1 MAKKTGEKYQAII
14 EAAVKVIAENGYH
27 NAQVTKIA
35 RKANV
40 ADGTIYLYFDS
51 KEDILISLFHE
62 KMGEFI
68 RISRERIEAAKTASE
83 KLHQLVLNHFE
94 HLSANVDFAFVTQV
108 ELRQSN
114 PKIRQGI
121 RQSIKSYLR
130 LIDEVIE
137 LGIQEGSFRG
147 DVPLYVIRKM
157 VFGTLDEAV
166 TSWIMND
173 RKYDLLALAN
183 PIHNLLVNGLRITEH
198 TRDKG

>member
-35 RKANV
+35 RVANV

-68 RISRERIEAAKTASE
+68 RESRERIEKAETATD
-83 KLHQLVLNHFE
+83 KLKQLVVSHFS
-94 HLSANVDFAFVTQV
+94 HLSTHVDFAYVTQV

-114 PKIRQGI
+114 PRIRQGI
-121 RQSIKSYLR
+121 RQSIKSYLQ
-130 LIDEVIE
+130 LIDQVVE
-137 LGIQEGSFRG
+137 LGMEESVFRA
-147 DVPLYVIRKM
+147 DIPLFTIRKM
-157 VFGTLDEAV
+157 IFGTLDEAV

-173 RKYDLLALAN
+173 RKHDLMTMAD
-183 PIHNLLVNGLRITEH
+183 PIHELFIHGL
-198 TRDKG
+198 KCK

>member
-35 RKANV
+35 REANV

-62 KMGEFI
+62 KMGRFI
-68 RISRERIEAAKTASE
+68 QDSRERILKAQTASD
-83 KLHQLVLNHFE
+83 KLRQLINNHFR
-94 HLSANVDFAFVTQV
+94 HLSVNVEFAYVTQV

-121 RQSIKSYLR
+121 RQSIKDYLR
-130 LIDEVIE
+130 LIDEVVE
-137 LGIQEGSFRG
+137 FGIQEEVFRN
-147 DVPLYVIRKM
+147 DIPLFTIRKM
-157 VFGTLDEAV
+157 VFGTLDESV

-173 RKYDLLALAN
+173 RKYDLLALAD
-183 PIHNLLVNGLRITEH
+183 PIHSLFIGALSGANKHNT
-198 TRDKG
+198 

>member
-14 EAAVKVIAENGYH
+14 EAAVKVIAEYGYH

-35 RKANV
+35 REANV

-68 RISRERIEAAKTASE
+68 RTSRERIERASSTSQ
-83 KLHQLVLNHFE
+83 KLKELIDNHFR
-94 HLSANVDFAFVTQV
+94 HLSANVSFAYVTQV

-121 RQSIKSYLR
+121 RQSIKEYLR
-130 LIDEVIE
+130 LIDEVVE
-137 LGIQEGSFRG
+137 RGVAEQDFRS
-147 DVPLYVIRKM
+147 DIPIYVIRKM
-157 VFGTLDEAV
+157 IFGTLDEAV
-166 TSWIMND
+166 TSWIMNE
-173 RKYDLLALAN
+173 RKHDLMEMSE
-183 PIHNLLVNGLRITEH
+183 PIHSLFINALSVTK
-198 TRDKG
+198 TP